1 MPSLRSILA
10 VLSVTALATLAVPAA
25 AADAVSD
32 LEQLMIESADT
43 PEAHAALADYFKKK
57 ADGMRA
63 EAERHRR
70 MGKSY
75 GGQDRIAR
83 ASELKSHCDELAR
96 LNENIAEQY
105 DGLSALHR
113 DESTQHR

>member
-10 VLSVTALATLAVPAA
+10 ALSVTALATLVVPVA

-32 LEQLMIESADT
+32 LEQLMIDSADT
-43 PEAHAALADYFKKK
+43 PEEHAALADYFQKK
-57 ADGMRA
+57 ADAARA

-75 GGQDRIAR
+75 GGQDRISR

-96 LNENIAEQY
+96 LNENIAAQY

-113 DESTQHR
+113 AQATQYQ